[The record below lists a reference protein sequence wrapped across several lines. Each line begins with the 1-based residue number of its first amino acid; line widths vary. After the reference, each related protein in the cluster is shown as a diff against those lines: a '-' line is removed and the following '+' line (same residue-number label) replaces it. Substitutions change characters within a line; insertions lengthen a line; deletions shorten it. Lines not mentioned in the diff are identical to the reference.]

1 MSKKFP
7 LVVEPHPDDYEG
19 YDFITLV
26 RFNDDTFLSVIDNVS
41 KKYIYGYVIDLCG
54 PDQFD
59 EQSLIEVA
67 YEWYNTNGD
76 RYPISVEFSK
86 RGLIERAQT
95 ILRAFPL
102 DYVTRV
108 IGPLPHFNMA
118 GPTKVRKRK
127 KKEIS
132 KNIEII
138 HRPLNSI
145 TVLTQTVSTHLGPR
159 DNS

>member
-41 KKYIYGYVIDLCG
+41 KKYIYGYVIDMCG
-54 PDQFD
+54 PEKFN
-59 EQSLIEVA
+59 EQTLIEVA
-67 YEWYNTNGD
+67 YEWYNTNGN

-86 RGLIERAQT
+86 RGLTESAET

-108 IGPLPHFNMA
+108 IGPLTRFNMS

-127 KKEIS
+127 KKVLS
-132 KNIEII
+132 PNIEII
-138 HRPLNSI
+138 YRPLNS
-145 TVLTQTVSTHLGPR
+145 VNV
-159 DNS
+159 

>member
-7 LVVEPHPDDYEG
+7 LVVEAHPEDYDG

-26 RFNDDTFLSVIDNVS
+26 KFNDDTFLNVIDNVS
-41 KKYIYGYVIDLCG
+41 KKYIYGYVLDLCG
-54 PDQFD
+54 PEQFD

-67 YEWYNTNGD
+67 DEWYTVNGS
-76 RYPISVEFSK
+76 RYPISVELSR

-108 IGPLPHFNMA
+108 IGPLPYFNMD

-127 KKEIS
+127 KKELS

-138 HRPLNSI
+138 RKPL
-145 TVLTQTVSTHLGPR
+145 VSV
-159 DNS
+159 NV

>member
-7 LVVEPHPDDYEG
+7 LVVEDHPDDYDG
-19 YDFITLV
+19 YEFITLI
-26 RFNDDTFLSVIDNVS
+26 RFNDDTFLNVVDNMS

-54 PDQFD
+54 PEQFN
-59 EQSLIEVA
+59 EEELIKVA
-67 YEWYNTNGD
+67 YDWYFTNGD

-86 RGLIERAQT
+86 RGLIEQAQS
-95 ILRAFPL
+95 ILRAFPI

-132 KNIEII
+132 KNIEIV
-138 HRPLNSI
+138 RKPL
-145 TVLTQTVSTHLGPR
+145 QTV
-159 DNS
+159 NV